1 MSSVSPNSEV
11 PRPAPLAR
19 LRAEFA
25 ARWQLWAVLAVPLLY
40 VVVFKYVPLYGAQ
53 IAFRR
58 YSPAQGMAE
67 SPWIG
72 LDNFVRFATSY
83 NFLRIVGNT
92 LALNFYEIV
101 AGFPFPILLALSL
114 NEIRHGKVRK
124 VAQTVTYMPHFIS
137 TVVMVSMIIRML
149 DPRIGAAAVVLR
161 SVGVEYQ
168 NIMGKAEYF
177 RSIYVVSEI
186 WQHTGYGCIVYLA
199 VLAAVDPNLHE
210 AAIVDGATRFQRVVH
225 IDVPSLIPTAVIL
238 LILRVGR
245 MMSVGFEKV
254 YLLQNPLNLRTSE
267 VITTYVYKV
276 GLIQADFAFS
286 TAVDLFNSTIN
297 LLLLVLVNRL
307 AGRLSEVSL

>member
-1 MSSVSPNSEV
+1 MAVNDDRIGRSTI
-11 PRPAPLAR
+11 RAR
-19 LRAEFA
+19 LWSSFA
-25 ARWQLWAVLAVPLLY
+25 ARWQLWAILALPLAY
-40 VVVFKYVPLYGAQ
+40 IVVFKYVPLYGSQ

-58 YSPAQGMAE
+58 YSAAQGLAE
-67 SPWIG
+67 SPWVG
-72 LDNFVRFATSY
+72 LENFARFVNAHNFV
-83 NFLRIVGNT
+83 RIVGNT

-101 AGFPFPILLALSL
+101 AGFPFPILLAVSL
-114 NEIRHGKVRK
+114 NEIRNERLRK
-124 VAQTVTYMPHFIS
+124 ISQTVTYMPHFIS
-137 TVVMVSMIIRML
+137 TVVMVSMIVRIL
-149 DPRIGAAAVVLR
+149 DPRIGSAAVVLN
-161 SVGVEYQ
+161 SIGIEYE

-177 RSIYVVSEI
+177 RSIYVASEI

-225 IDVPSLIPTAVIL
+225 IDVPSLVPTAVIL

-297 LLLLVLVNRL
+297 LVLLVFVNHL
-307 AGRLSEVSL
+307 AGRLSEVSLW